1 MHSRH
6 DRRGTVAQ
14 RTALLVDG
22 ANTDASTKEL
32 GLELDYSLL
41 MEYVSNGGP
50 GRVEG
55 GFARGVVVARVY
67 IEARSGSTGKRGR
80 LVDWLRSVG
89 YQVRLCDEGC
99 VSLRMLLDMIV
110 LALTGRVDAMILV
123 WGDGHSISRDFL
135 RGIRTAQA
143 VGIQIETLALDSAP
157 EVLKRVTE
165 FHDLRDT
172 MLLRRVR

>member
-1 MHSRH
+1 M
-6 DRRGTVAQ
+6 V
-14 RTALLVDG
+14 
-22 ANTDASTKEL
+22 
-32 GLELDYSLL
+32 
-41 MEYVSNGGP
+41 
-50 GRVEG
+50 
-55 GFARGVVVARVY
+55 
-67 IEARSGSTGKRGR
+67 
-80 LVDWLRSVG
+80 
-89 YQVRLCDEGC
+89 YQVRLCHEGC
-99 VSLRMLLDMIV
+99 VALRMLLDMIV

-172 MLLRRVR
+172 MLLHPVR